1 LSYGSV
7 PPRND
12 TLTVFR
18 VVFKGLL
25 AINVHQRGT
34 HGEWREGGLFRDQAL
49 RRRRRRR
56 RLSMHRRRTQ
66 LLTPSSTITRR
77 HH

>member
-1 LSYGSV
+1 MSYGSV

-56 RLSMHRRRTQ
+56 LSMHRRRTQ